1 MIRLD
6 EIPCPLCGKKKLSEI
21 SAITP
26 ALVRCA
32 VCGATHFLYY
42 VQGYWDGYQKAKEDH
57 NRIQAPLCELSAT
70 PE

>member
-1 MIRLD
+1 MFKLD
-6 EIPCPLCGKKKLSEI
+6 EMACPLCGRKKMFEL

-42 VQGYWDGYQKAKEDH
+42 LQGYWDGYQKAEENKHIRE
-57 NRIQAPLCELSAT
+57 NAPSLTSAGG
-70 PE
+70 